1 MDEAREPGP
10 ETGSGLVNRR
20 MTRRTLLKVSAV
32 GAAAATTGGAL
43 LSRETESEA
52 SQLATAAADTLHFL
66 TQWEFD
72 YVTAMAETIWPTD
85 DLGPGARV
93 AGVGYYIDGQLAGN
107 WGQGHRFYL
116 NGPFFQPQTSGHGWQ
131 IPMTPAE
138 VYRAFLPGFDVYAKT
153 TYGNPYP
160 VLSPTQQTAAL
171 TDLQTG
177 KAPIQI
183 GGSTA
188 FTSADFFSM
197 FRQNVLEGM
206 LSDPA
211 YGGNRNMVGWKWI
224 GFPGDPM
231 RRNDPYEQYIFNSK
245 PYPYADKPLPLAP
258 TSLKVTARGAAAS
271 PNVTPSTGGKGGSMK
286 GGSMKGGS

>member
-1 MDEAREPGP
+1 MDDVREPEAEG
-10 ETGSGLVNRR
+10 GSGFVNRR
-20 MTRRTLLKVSAV
+20 MTRRTLLKAGAV
-32 GAAAATTGGAL
+32 GVAGAAVGEALLSGEAEAQQTAAAAPAAL
-43 LSRETESEA
+43 R
-52 SQLATAAADTLHFL
+52 FF

-72 YVTAMAETIWPTD
+72 YVTEMAETIWPTD

-93 AGVGYYIDGQLAGN
+93 GGVGNYIDGQLAGS

-116 NGPFFQPQTSGHGWQ
+116 NGPFFQPADSGHGWQ

-138 VYRAFLPGFDVYAKT
+138 VYRAFLPGFDVYCKT
-153 TYGNPYP
+153 TYGNPYT
-160 VLSPTQQTAAL
+160 VLPADQQTKAL

-206 LSDPA
+206 LADPS
-211 YGGNRNMVGWKWI
+211 YGGNRNMVGWKWV

-231 RRNDPYEQYIFNSK
+231 RRGDLYHNYIFSK
-245 PYPYADKPLPLAP
+245 RAYPYADKPLPLLPKYAKQGIA
-258 TSLKVTARGAAAS
+258 TSAAA
-271 PNVTPSTGGKGGSMK
+271 TGSKKPANSATNKSNGGM
-286 GGSMKGGS
+286 

>member
-1 MDEAREPGP
+1 
-10 ETGSGLVNRR
+10 
-20 MTRRTLLKVSAV
+20 MTRRTLLKVGAV

-43 LSRETESEA
+43 LSREAGGEA
-52 SQLATAAADTLHFL
+52 AVAAAGAVNTLHFF

-72 YVTAMAETIWPTD
+72 NVTAMAETVWPTD

-93 AGVGYYIDGQLAGN
+93 AGVGYYIDGQLAGS

-116 NGPFFQPQTSGHGWQ
+116 NGPFFQPQSSGHGYQ
-131 IPMTPAE
+131 IPMTPAD
-138 VYRAFLPGFDVYAKT
+138 VYRAFLPGFDVYSKT
-153 TYGNPYP
+153 TYGNPYTA
-160 VLSPTQQTAAL
+160 LSPTQQTAAL

-177 KAPIQI
+177 KASIQI

-206 LSDPA
+206 LADPA

-231 RRNDPYEQYIFNSK
+231 RRNDPYEKYIFNSK
-245 PYPYADKPLPLAP
+245 PYPFADKPLPLAP
-258 TSLKVTARGAAAS
+258 TSLKVTAKGAAAS
-271 PNVTPSTGGKGGSMK
+271 PEVMPAKGSGGSSMQGGSTKGGK
-286 GGSMKGGS
+286 